1 MRRRLTLTMIIMVAS
16 ALVVAGV
23 ITLLLTIRTARRD
36 TRSEL
41 VGQAQSL
48 AAVVQSEAVTV
59 NRRDP
64 AQSLRTILRI
74 LKTPLKLQQ
83 AAVIAIG
90 PDGRLI
96 DVANP
101 AQPVVLPS
109 GLTVADLDPAALV
122 AGRTV
127 TGTKG
132 SIVFAAAP
140 YQAEVQL
147 PRTAERAA
155 TVLTL
160 TQAVILTRSPPTGVH
175 DIGIWF
181 LIAAGVTLAAA
192 ALVADRLGHRI
203 TRPLEAAEATTRQ
216 IAGGDLAARVPET
229 PRADPETASL
239 AHSINTMAESLARSR
254 GLERQL
260 LMSVSHDLR
269 TPLTSIRGFAEAI
282 ADGATTDTQRAAE
295 VIASEARRLER
306 LVRDLLDLARLDAHQ
321 LSFAP
326 RPVDLALAVA
336 DTGEGFRPAADDLG
350 LALIV
355 DAGLTG
361 AVSVS
366 ADPDRLAQLVA
377 NLVENALKYARAEV
391 HLGAAMSAGQPV
403 LWVEDDGPG
412 IAAEDLP
419 RVFERLFMST
429 RYPARQVGSGL
440 GLAIVGELTA
450 AMGGTVRAESP
461 VFAGGGTR
469 MVVTLRTWSALT
481 AEPASTSS

>member
-1 MRRRLTLTMIIMVAS
+1 MIIMVAS
-16 ALVVAGV
+16 ALIVAGF
-23 ITLLLTIRTARRD
+23 ITLVLTIRTARQD

-41 VGQAQSL
+41 VSQAQSL
-48 AAVVQSEAVTV
+48 ATVVQTEAVTV

-90 PDGRLI
+90 PEGGLI

-101 AQPVVLPS
+101 AQPVTLPS
-109 GLTVADLDPAALV
+109 GLSTADLDPSALL

-140 YQAEVQL
+140 YKAEVQI
-147 PRTAERAA
+147 PRTAGRAA
-155 TVLTL
+155 VVLDL
-160 TQAVILTRSPPTGVH
+160 TQAVILTRRLPTGVH
-175 DIGIWF
+175 DIGVWF

-192 ALVADRLGHRI
+192 ALVAERLGRRI

-216 IAGGDLAARVPET
+216 IAGGDLAARVPIT
-229 PRADPETASL
+229 PKADAETASL

-282 ADGATTDTQRAAE
+282 ADGATTDTHRAAE
-295 VIASEARRLER
+295 VIASESRRLER
-306 LVRDLLDLARLDAHQ
+306 LVRDLLELAKLDGQQFSLA
-321 LSFAP
+321 L
-326 RPVDLALAVA
+326 RRVDLAEVVA

-350 LALIV
+350 IQLSV
-355 DAGLTG
+355 DAGQPG
-361 AVSVS
+361 AVAVT
-366 ADPDRLAQLVA
+366 ADPERLAQLVA
-377 NLVENALKYARAEV
+377 NLVENALKYARREV
-391 HLGAAMSAGQPV
+391 HVGAAMSAGQPV

-412 IAAEDLP
+412 IAPDDLP

-429 RYPARQVGSGL
+429 RYPARQMGSGL
-440 GLAIVGELTA
+440 GLAIVGELVV

-461 VFAGGGTR
+461 VFPDGGTR
-469 MVVTLRTWSALT
+469 MVVTLRSWSGVLT
-481 AEPASTSS
+481 PV

>member
-1 MRRRLTLTMIIMVAS
+1 MRRRLTLTMIVMVAS

-23 ITLLLTIRTARRD
+23 ITLLLTIRNTRQD
-36 TRSEL
+36 TRREL
-41 VGQAQSL
+41 VSQAQSL
-48 AAVVQSEAVTV
+48 ATVVQSEAVTV

-90 PDGRLI
+90 PDGGLI

-101 AQPVVLPS
+101 AQPVSLPS
-109 GLTVADLDPAALV
+109 GLTTADLDVAALT
-122 AGRTV
+122 AGKTV

-140 YQAEVQL
+140 YQAEVQI
-147 PRTAERAA
+147 PRTLGRPAIVAN
-155 TVLTL
+155 L

-175 DIGIWF
+175 STGIWF

-192 ALVADRLGHRI
+192 ALVAERLGRRI
-203 TRPLEAAEATTRQ
+203 TRPLEAAEVTTRQ
-216 IAGGDLAARVPET
+216 IAAGDLAARVPET
-229 PRADPETASL
+229 TRADPETASL
-239 AHSINTMAESLARSR
+239 AHSINAMAESLSRSR
-254 GLERQL
+254 GVERQL

-282 ADGATTDTQRAAE
+282 AEGATTDTQRAAE

-306 LVRDLLDLARLDAHQ
+306 LVRDLLDLAKLDSQ
-321 LSFAP
+321 QFSFAI
-326 RPVDLALAVA
+326 RRVDLAEVVA

-350 LALIV
+350 IHLSV
-355 DAGLTG
+355 DAAPTG
-361 AVSVS
+361 ALAVS

-377 NLVENALKYARAEV
+377 NLVENALKYARREV
-391 HLGAAMSAGQPV
+391 HIGAALSSGQPV

-419 RVFERLFMST
+419 RVFERLFMSS
-429 RYPARQVGSGL
+429 RYPARQMGSGL
-440 GLAIVGELTA
+440 GLAIVGELVA

-461 VFAGGGTR
+461 VFADGGTR
-469 MVVTLRTWSALT
+469 MVVTLRA
-481 AEPASTSS
+481 PDQG